1 MSQPRI
7 QNIAL
12 VGASGN
18 VGSQILHYLL
28 AATDAG
34 KANFH
39 ITLISRSDSKATL
52 PEHASITV
60 KRGAYDDASFLSSAF
75 QDQDVAIFA
84 LGFMAMEHQKLMI
97 EAAVDAGVEWIL
109 PTEYAG
115 DGANEAMIDR
125 VPLVWPKREAR
136 RLIATLSAERN
147 AGRTKWIGVVTNPW
161 VPFSVQT
168 GMFGIDPYEK
178 KATLYEDAGCFNV
191 STLEQVGKGV
201 AGLLALP
208 VKDEKDGR
216 RSLQHYA
223 NGFVY
228 ISSALT
234 TQREMFQAAVK
245 ATGTKEE
252 DWMVSHSSCKERL
265 RVAQDAFA
273 KGDFRAGADGTYAVY
288 MGEGL
293 GGDYEE
299 KAKEDRE
306 VLGLQ
311 VESVDGFVQSA
322 VEKGPFRVM

>member
-1 MSQPRI
+1 MPGNQL

-12 VGASGN
+12 IGAGGN
-18 VGSQILHYLL
+18 VGSQILRHLL
-28 AATDAG
+28 AANDSG

-39 ITLISRSDSKATL
+39 ITILSRSDSKATF
-52 PEHASITV
+52 PDHASITV
-60 KRGAYDDASFLSSAF
+60 KRGAYNDAAFLSSAF
-75 QDQDVAIFA
+75 AGQDAAIFA
-84 LGFMAMEHQKLMI
+84 LGFMAMEHQKTMI
-97 EAAVDAGVEWIL
+97 AAAVDAGVAWIL

-115 DGANEAMIDR
+115 DGANEAMLDK
-125 VPLVWPKREAR
+125 VPLFWPKREAR
-136 RLIATLSAERN
+136 EQISALSAEKN
-147 AGRTKWIGVVTNPW
+147 ASRTKWIGVVTNPW
-161 VPFSVQT
+161 VPFSLQT

-178 KATLYEDAGCFNV
+178 KATLYEDSGSFNV

-201 AGLLALP
+201 AALLTLP
-208 VKDEKDGR
+208 VSAATDAR

-228 ISSALT
+228 ISSVLT
-234 TQREMFQAAVK
+234 TQREMFDAALK
-245 ATGTKEE
+245 ATGTSEG
-252 DWMVSHSSCKERL
+252 DWNVGRSSCKERL
-265 RVAQDAFA
+265 QVAQEAFA

-293 GGDYEE
+293 GGNYEV

-311 VESVDGFVQSA
+311 TEGVDAFVKQA